1 MLEKFSAMNVSI
13 VIPTYNRRPILEK
26 CLYSLENQ
34 KLNNKIKEYEI
45 IIVDDGSTDG
55 TTLWIEDNISDLPH
69 VVLYKQKHGGPALGR
84 NLGVMKAK
92 NEIIIFIDSDL
103 IVRDDFIQRHVEKL
117 ELAWKKNNKKCFT
130 YGSVINTSNFENP
143 EQEKFKITDISFAYF
158 ATGNV
163 AISRELILKA
173 GLFDTSFSLY
183 GWEDLELGER
193 LKNLGTKLIKCP
205 EAIGF
210 HWHPKFT
217 CEQIS
222 SLIDKEKERAK
233 MALLF
238 YKKHPNLRVRFIIQY
253 TILHRILW
261 QILCLGGLINERNL
275 LPLLNFFVNSGRNH
289 FALEILRIPL
299 NYIYV
304 NELNKFSRVKS
315 FS

>member
-1 MLEKFSAMNVSI
+1 MNVSL
-13 VIPTYNRRPILEK
+13 VIPTYNRKPILEK
-26 CLYSLENQ
+26 CLYALENQ
-34 KLNNKIKEYEI
+34 NLGKKIKDYEI
-45 IIVDDGSTDG
+45 IVVDDGSTDG
-55 TTLWIEDNISDLPH
+55 TNEWIKENKSNLPH
-69 VVLYKQKHGGPALGR
+69 VVLYEQKHGGPALGR

-103 IVRDDFIQRHVEKL
+103 IVLNDFILRHVEKL
-117 ELAWKKNNKKCFT
+117 IHEWKNNNKKCFT

-143 EQEKFKITDISFAYF
+143 EKESYKITDISFAYF

-163 AISRELILKA
+163 AISKELILKA

-193 LKNLGTKLIKCP
+193 LKIIGTKLIKCP

-217 CEQIS
+217 CDQIAP
-222 SLIDKEKERAK
+222 LIDKEKERAK

-253 TILHRILW
+253 TFLHRLIWKL
-261 QILCLGGLINERNL
+261 LCLGGIINIDNL
-275 LPLLNFFVNSGRNH
+275 LPLLNFFVNKGRNRI
-289 FALEILRIPL
+289 ALEILRIPL

-304 NELNKFSRVKS
+304 RELYKFCRKKKFS
-315 FS
+315 